1 MLLKKIKTNYLNKIF
16 EDLVKNDDFSSIIKE
31 LDKLKK
37 ENQELYNLFLSRI
50 LNTYFKS
57 DKGQYFFQN
66 KIIWLNSFELSDATI
81 IRDFLLFYLK
91 EKGNLNIFSTTYVE
105 ALNNFSDKHL
115 NKKINFQELVENS
128 FFYQYEI
135 LQSDESK
142 NKLILNNHVFFEK
155 LPDKFFTH
163 YYLTQCFFYVV
174 RNPIHLYA
182 KYRKNYNQIS
192 SLNSKSPENFSL
204 CSLI

>member
-91 EKGNLNIFSTTYVE
+91 EKVILIY
-105 ALNNFSDKHL
+105 
-115 NKKINFQELVENS
+115 FQL
-128 FFYQYEI
+128 
-135 LQSDESK
+135 
-142 NKLILNNHVFFEK
+142 HM
-155 LPDKFFTH
+155 
-163 YYLTQCFFYVV
+163 
-174 RNPIHLYA
+174 
-182 KYRKNYNQIS
+182 
-192 SLNSKSPENFSL
+192 
-204 CSLI
+204 